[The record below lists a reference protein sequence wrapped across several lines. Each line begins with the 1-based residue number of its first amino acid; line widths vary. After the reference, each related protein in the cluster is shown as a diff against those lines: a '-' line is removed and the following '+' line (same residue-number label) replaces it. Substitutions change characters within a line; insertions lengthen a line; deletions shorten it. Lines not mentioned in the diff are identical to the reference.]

1 MLINKDRKRN
11 AIFLFSKEVKLALG
25 PSNFLLCW
33 VDPINYRIFSI
44 PGLQNPYVVPLS
56 LNEPTSLSAV
66 RHKACPLSMH
76 EMVAV
81 LVVGRV
87 L

>member
-25 PSNFLLCW
+25 PSNILLCR
-33 VDPINYRIFSI
+33 VNPINYRTFSI
-44 PGLQNPYVVPLS
+44 PELQNPYVIPLS
-56 LNEPTSLSAV
+56 LKEPTSLSAMK
-66 RHKACPLSMH
+66 HKTCPLSMH